1 MEKINWKMFDG
12 TYISI
17 KDMTNTHIINT
28 YNYLKGLGKTTIPSN
43 WCGRTHL
50 EWLKIFENEIKLR
63 KYEIFYDV
71 INEKF
76 VLIFKN
82 LN

>member
-12 TYISI
+12 NYISI

-28 YNYLKGLGKTTIPSN
+28 YNCLKNLGKTIIPNN
-43 WCGRTHL
+43 WCGRSHKQWI
-50 EWLKIFENEIKLR
+50 EIFENELKLR
-63 KYEIFYDV
+63 KYDVFFDV